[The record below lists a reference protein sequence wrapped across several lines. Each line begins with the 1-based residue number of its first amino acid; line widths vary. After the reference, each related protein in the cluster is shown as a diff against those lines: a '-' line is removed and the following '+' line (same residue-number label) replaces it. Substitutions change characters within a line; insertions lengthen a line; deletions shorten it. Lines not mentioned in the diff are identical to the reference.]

1 MNVILT
7 AVIVLG
13 AVGLIAAVVLF
24 FVSKKFAVKEDPR
37 IALVNEVL
45 PGANCGG
52 CGFPGCGGMASACV
66 KAADNGSLEGLNCPV
81 GGSAVMSQVASI
93 LGMEAAA
100 SDPKVAVVRCNGS
113 CENRPRIAE
122 YDGLKTCR
130 AVHACG
136 AGETG
141 CGNGCLGCGDCVA
154 ACKFDAIHI
163 NPETGIPEV
172 DEEKCVACGA
182 CVKACPR
189 NIIEIRLK
197 GKNNRRVWVGC
208 VNQDKGPAAMKA
220 CKVSCIACGK
230 CVKECKFDAIA
241 LQGNVSY
248 IDDEKCKACRACM
261 KVCPRD
267 CIYDANF
274 PKSIKEVMKA
284 EAERKAATEAKAKEA
299 AEAKAKADAKVAEEE
314 AAKVAPVNPAA
325 PEVTETKP
333 KVKEE

>member
-113 CENRPRIAE
+113 CENRPRIGKPQPPIPRWQWFVAM
-122 YDGLKTCR
+122 GR
-130 AVHACG
+130 AR
-136 AGETG
+136 
-141 CGNGCLGCGDCVA
+141 
-154 ACKFDAIHI
+154 I
-163 NPETGIPEV
+163 
-172 DEEKCVACGA
+172 
-182 CVKACPR
+182 
-189 NIIEIRLK
+189 
-197 GKNNRRVWVGC
+197 
-208 VNQDKGPAAMKA
+208 
-220 CKVSCIACGK
+220 
-230 CVKECKFDAIA
+230 
-241 LQGNVSY
+241 
-248 IDDEKCKACRACM
+248 
-261 KVCPRD
+261 
-267 CIYDANF
+267 
-274 PKSIKEVMKA
+274 
-284 EAERKAATEAKAKEA
+284 
-299 AEAKAKADAKVAEEE
+299 
-314 AAKVAPVNPAA
+314 APVLQSMT
-325 PEVTETKP
+325 V
-333 KVKEE
+333 

>member
-93 LGMEAAA
+93 LGMEATA

-182 CVKACPR
+182 CVGGLCEPGQGSR
-189 NIIEIRLK
+189 SHE
-197 GKNNRRVWVGC
+197 
-208 VNQDKGPAAMKA
+208 
-220 CKVSCIACGK
+220 S
-230 CVKECKFDAIA
+230 
-241 LQGNVSY
+241 LQGVVY
-248 IDDEKCKACRACM
+248 RLREVCEGVQVRRYRPPGQCVVHRRREVQGMPCM
-261 KVCPRD
+261 
-267 CIYDANF
+267 YEGL
-274 PKSIKEVMKA
+274 SS
-284 EAERKAATEAKAKEA
+284 
-299 AEAKAKADAKVAEEE
+299 
-314 AAKVAPVNPAA
+314 
-325 PEVTETKP
+325 
-333 KVKEE
+333 

>member
-66 KAADNGSLEGLNCPV
+66 KAADQGSLEGLNCPV
-81 GGSAVMSQVASI
+81 GGAVVMGKVASI
-93 LGMEAAA
+93 LGMEATA
-100 SDPKVAVVRCNGS
+100 SDPKVAVVRCGS

-130 AVHACG
+130 VVHACG

-163 NPETGIPEV
+163 NPTTGIPEV

-189 NIIEIRLK
+189 AIIELRLK

-230 CVKECKFDAIA
+230 CVKECKFDAIS
-241 LQGNVSY
+241 LTGNVSY

-261 KVCPRD
+261 KVCPRE

-274 PKSIKEVMKA
+274 PKSIKEVMAA
-284 EAERKAATEAKAKEA
+284 EAERKAA
-299 AEAKAKADAKVAEEE
+299 AEAKAKAAAEAKAQAES
-314 AAKVAPVNPAA
+314 APA
-325 PEVTETKP
+325 P
-333 KVKEE
+333 KVSPTQPKEKEE